1 MSEQLKAERYRQ
13 TLQAITSLCENETDE
28 IAMMA
33 TIVCELHQRMEGFH
47 WTGFYR
53 VTAPKLLKV
62 GPYQGGHGCLSITFE
77 RGVCGRAASMAETQI
92 VDDVNQ
98 LPYHIACSS
107 STQSEIVVPVFDRH
121 GNVKAVLDIDSDNL
135 AQFDATDKFFL
146 EGIVSLLTPTFT
158 NLNE

>member
-1 MSEQLKAERYRQ
+1 MSEQLKSEQYRQ
-13 TLQAITSLCENETDE
+13 TFQAITSLCENETDE

-146 EGIVSLLTPTFT
+146 EEIVSLLTPTFT